1 VREDV
6 IDRKVTVEAA
16 RESYGVILRPDLAI
30 DIAAT
35 DVQRAKLG
43 EARGKISW
51 TFDRGELGVQ

>member
-1 VREDV
+1 V